1 MGSVTSL
8 DDVIMSRFEV
18 INTVVLNYGD
28 FNIPN
33 MGEDWFP
40 TTLATIRG
48 HQGRLLYA
56 YITPGKDYSVFQAE
70 EDQPNI
76 KIARLECRGIRAAI
90 KRAGLPSTGSWTNA
104 LQKERGS
111 VTVRS
116 PDAPPRI
123 QF

>member
-1 MGSVTSL
+1 MSNVTSL
-8 DDVIMSRFEV
+8 EDVILGRFEV
-18 INTVVLNYGD
+18 INTLVVNYGD
-28 FNIPN
+28 LGVEH

-56 YITPGKDYSVFQAE
+56 YITPSKDYTVFMGE
-70 EDQPNI
+70 EDQPNL
-76 KIARLECRGIRAAI
+76 KIARLEGRGIRAAI
-90 KRAGLPSTGSWTNA
+90 KRAGLPSTGSWTNS

>member
-1 MGSVTSL
+1 MSNVHSL
-8 DDVIMSRFEV
+8 DDVIMARFEV

-28 FNIPN
+28 FNFEH

-56 YITPGKDYSVFQAE
+56 YITPGKDYTVFTGE
-70 EDQPNI
+70 EDQPNL
-76 KIARLECRGIRAAI
+76 KVARLECRGIRSAI
-90 KRAGLPSTGSWTNA
+90 KKAGLVSTGSWTNS
-104 LQKERGS
+104 LQRERGS
-111 VTVRS
+111 VTYRS

-123 QF
+123 KF